1 MSPGSLAAL
10 LVFGYLGAA
19 TGEAQPYA
27 SLAGR
32 ILDTSEAG
40 IPAAV
45 ITAVNED
52 TGFRRTVE
60 SELSGSY
67 AIAALEPGVYKIT
80 ARKPGFRTVIRFGVR
95 LAESS
100 PARAD
105 FILPVGSIEESITV
119 TGSAPLIAQEQD
131 AAAGS
136 RFERQDLDHLPLNG
150 RGLLTMLE
158 LVPGTNVIPA
168 TRGEAGQ
175 FTASGQRPNANYFTV
190 DGVSANTGVA
200 AGGLPAQ
207 STGGV
212 LPGLSAFGSLDSVIA
227 TEAIEEFRVQ
237 TSTEAAEF
245 GRLPGASIAITSRSG
260 TAAFHGSASYRVRN
274 ELLGANDWF
283 GNQNGYGR
291 APLRME
297 DTSGTLGGP
306 VRRDRTFFFL
316 SFERMTMRQPYVW
329 VQPVPSADA
338 RQTVAP
344 WAQGAVNLF
353 PTPNAGVLA
362 GGIGEWVGR
371 DDRPAALDAGSARV
385 DHALTSRV
393 TLFGRYSDS
402 PSSNQFG
409 SIQVNQL
416 DLRLRSLTL
425 GLNARRSE
433 RTVFDLRANVS
444 QADAHSVWT
453 AGDGSDVPGCGLQA
467 LAEQF
472 LGPGVP
478 CDYMVRFTIGG
489 VGQLV
494 SGREGDRRQRQVQ
507 VLGTASL
514 ARGPH
519 TLKFG
524 ADYRHILAV
533 RRDDTGTLG
542 VIADS
547 MDNLLDSSSVWLARS
562 DAIRLS
568 MPVQELSLWAQD
580 AWQPFARLTVAVGL
594 RWEFSPAPLPAQATL
609 FYNPLDD
616 SVESQRRIL
625 WPNSYRNFAPRLG
638 AAYRLT
644 GDGRTILRAGG
655 GLYYNSSLSIATD
668 TINSGPLGIAQFGGA
683 VEGVFPSVLSFGF
696 EPNLKLPEVTQWN
709 LSLERAWTGHDVLSV
724 SYLGSA
730 GRDLIRREVGGDG
743 NTLTNW
749 VALTTNRGQSDYNAL
764 QVEYRHSLAA
774 GLEARASYAW
784 SHSIDNDS
792 SDAFLVW
799 AGPGSQDRGSSDFDV
814 RHSMTA
820 ALTYGYTAPEGTRGL
835 ARLANGWALDAILR
849 ARSGF
854 PITVLDA
861 DEFMGI
867 TLMNA
872 FRPNRVRGQPLWIAD
887 PAAPGHRRLNPAAF
901 AAAPYEQ
908 QGNLGRNV
916 LTGFGMSQLDLA
928 LRREFRLGEQKRFQ
942 IRLEAFNALNQP
954 NFADPVRYLNSPLFG
969 ESTSMLNMMLG
980 TGTPGSG
987 LAPILQTG
995 GPRTLQGSV
1004 RFQF

>member
-1 MSPGSLAAL
+1 MYSGSLVAL
-10 LVFGYLGAA
+10 VVFAYLGAA
-19 TGEAQPYA
+19 TGEAQPSA
-27 SLAGR
+27 ALSGR
-32 ILDTSEAG
+32 VLDTSEAG

-45 ITAVNED
+45 ITVVNED

-60 SELSGSY
+60 SELSGTY
-67 AIAALEPGVYKIT
+67 AIGSLDPGVYKIT

-95 LAESS
+95 LAEGS

-131 AAAGS
+131 ASAS
-136 RFERQDLDHLPLNG
+136 IRFERQDLDHLPLNG

-175 FTASGQRPNANYFTV
+175 FTASGQRPNTNYFTV

-200 AGGLPAQ
+200 AGGIPAQ

-212 LPGLSAFGSLDSVIA
+212 LPGLRAFGSLDSVIA
-227 TEAIEEFRVQ
+227 TEAIEDFRVQ

-245 GRLPGASIAITSRSG
+245 GRLPGASVAITSRSG
-260 TAAFHGSASYRVRN
+260 SAAFHGSASFRLRN

-316 SFERMTMRQPYVW
+316 SFERMSMSQPYVW

-338 RQTVAP
+338 RQTVAT
-344 WAQGAVNLF
+344 WAQAAVNLF
-353 PTPNAGVLA
+353 PMPNAGTLA

-371 DDRPAALDAGSARV
+371 DNRPAGLDAGSARV

-433 RTVFDLRANVS
+433 RTVFDVRANVS

-453 AGDGSDVPGCGLQA
+453 AGDGSDAPGCGLQA

-472 LGPGVP
+472 LGPNVP
-478 CDYMVRFTIGG
+478 CDYLVRFTIGG

-547 MDNLLDSSSVWLARS
+547 MDSLLDSSSLWLARS

-568 MPVQELSLWAQD
+568 IPVQELSLWAQ
-580 AWQPFARLTVAVGL
+580 PFPGLTVAAGL
-594 RWEFSPAPLPAQATL
+594 RWEFSPAPLPDSPSN
-609 FYNPLDD
+609 FYDPV
-616 SVESQRRIL
+616 SGEVVSERRIL

-638 AAYRLT
+638 IAYRPT
-644 GDGRTILRAGG
+644 GDGRTVLRAGG

-668 TINSGPLGIAQFGGA
+668 TINSGPLGISQFGGSI
-683 VEGVFPSVLSFGF
+683 GGIFPSVLSFGF
-696 EPNLKLPEVTQWN
+696 EPNLKLPQVEQWN
-709 LSLERAWTGHDVLSV
+709 VSLERAWTGHDVVSV
-724 SYLGSA
+724 GYLGSA
-730 GRDLIRREVGGDG
+730 GHSLIRREVGGEG
-743 NTLTNW
+743 YTLTDW
-749 VALTTNRGQSDYNAL
+749 VALTTNNGQSDYNAL
-764 QVEYRHSLAA
+764 QVEYRRNLAE

-799 AGPGSQDRGSSDFDV
+799 AGPGTQDRGSSDFDV
-814 RHSMTA
+814 RHSLTA
-820 ALTYGYTAPEGTRGL
+820 ALTYGYTARDGAHGL
-835 ARLANGWALDAILR
+835 ARVANGWALDAILR

-854 PITVLDA
+854 PMTVLEA

-872 FRPNRVRGQPLWIAD
+872 FRPNLVAGQPLWISD
-887 PAAPGHRRLNPAAF
+887 PNAPAHRRLNPAAF
-901 AAAPYEQ
+901 SAAPYEQ

-928 LRREFRLGEQKRFQ
+928 LRREFRLREQKRLQ

-954 NFADPVRYLNSPLFG
+954 NFADPVRYLNSPVFG
-969 ESTSMLNMMLG
+969 QSTSMLNMMLG